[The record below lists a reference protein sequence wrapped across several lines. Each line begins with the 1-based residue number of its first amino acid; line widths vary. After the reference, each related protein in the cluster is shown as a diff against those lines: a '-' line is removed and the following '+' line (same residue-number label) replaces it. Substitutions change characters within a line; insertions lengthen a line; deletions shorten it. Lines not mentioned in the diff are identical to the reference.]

1 MREGE
6 HFCRWYEFAG
16 CARRCAR
23 DRLACSG
30 SVTEGT
36 PGSPR
41 APLPGPTSSRPPTSP
56 LACVA
61 SRCIALR
68 CMASSCGRRVTGRRH
83 TKMVL
88 NVGSPRLWINVIPK
102 NVTPFIGKEGCL
114 RVSTCRRSCTWQS
127 IHEGNRYV
135 LGISRSTSSILS
147 TSVFRP
153 RRFSGWVENLAR
165 RIYTWKK

>member
-41 APLPGPTSSRPPTSP
+41 APLPGPTSSRPPTAP
-56 LACVA
+56 WPALHRVA
-61 SRCIALR
+61 SRCGAWRPRVGEGSQVADTPRWFSTSAVLT
-68 CMASSCGRRVTGRRH
+68 CG
-83 TKMVL
+83 L
-88 NVGSPRLWINVIPK
+88 NVIPK
-102 NVTPFIGKEGCL
+102 NVTLFIEKEGCL
-114 RVSTCRRSCTWQS
+114 RVSTCRRSCTWQW

-165 RIYTWKK
+165 RICTWKK